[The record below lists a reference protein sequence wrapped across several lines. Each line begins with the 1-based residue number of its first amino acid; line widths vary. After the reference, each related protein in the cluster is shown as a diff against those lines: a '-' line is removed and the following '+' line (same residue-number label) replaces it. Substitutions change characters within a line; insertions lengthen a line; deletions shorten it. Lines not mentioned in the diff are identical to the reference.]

1 MSWGRFGRV
10 PTFDGSWEN
19 VMETSRQRF
28 RLTAGL
34 SLGLALTTALS
45 GCAVFGDNAVETNSG
60 SPSER
65 PENPPQTSPTPDATE
80 SATTESAESTEGT
93 TETPQSSS
101 SASTSSKSWKEVF
114 DDVSNGVVFIQAHAC
129 GEDSSGGAAGILID
143 EDLVLT
149 AAHVVEEPDGLAGID
164 LRLGNQIASGTIVG
178 FNKNADLALLR
189 SSTTLAGHE
198 FTFASDRVEIGSS
211 MAVLGF
217 PLAKQDDRSDAS
229 KAQPKIAEGTVSDL
243 DQKISYDGE
252 NYIKNI
258 IQTSVLSNGGNSG
271 GPVVDASGELVGV
284 HVAGDVYEQGD
295 NVKPPAYAVE
305 AARASQAVQEWLTRE
320 AELPTQDCQDV
331 AADWNVPLDVVSDH
345 DQATSIGQS
354 FKEHAEDINRGDYS
368 SAFGIFSQH
377 MVATETKDVAS
388 WSRGLNSSHWESL
401 VVKEIENAYSSN
413 LRATVAFVTL
423 QDESQGPQALS
434 DPTCAQWEINYGM
447 LWDEETHRWLIN
459 GQKATK
465 NSPRDC
471 EDQGF

>member
-1 MSWGRFGRV
+1 
-10 PTFDGSWEN
+10 
-19 VMETSRQRF
+19 METSRQRL

-34 SLGLALTTALS
+34 SLGLAPTTALS
-45 GCAVFGDNAVETNSG
+45 GCAVFGDNAAETNSG

-65 PENPPQTSPTPDATE
+65 TENPPQPSPTPDTTE
-80 SATTESAESTEGT
+80 SATTEPAESPEGT

-101 SASTSSKSWKEVF
+101 TASGSSKSWEEVF
-114 DDVSNGVVFIQAHAC
+114 DDVSSGAVFIQAHAC
-129 GEDSSGGAAGILID
+129 GEGISGGAAGILID

-149 AAHVVEEPDGLAGID
+149 AAHVVEDPEGLAGID

-189 SSTTLAGHE
+189 SSSTLAGHK
-198 FTFASDRVEIGSS
+198 FTFAPEEVAIGSS

-229 KAQPKIAEGTVSDL
+229 KAQPKIAEGTVSDG

-284 HVAGDVYEQGD
+284 RVAGDVYEQGD
-295 NVKPPAYAVE
+295 NVKPPAYAVA

-320 AELPTQDCQDV
+320 AELPAQDCQDV
-331 AADWNVPLDVVSDH
+331 AADWTVALDVLSDH
-345 DQATSIGQS
+345 DQATNIGQS
-354 FKEHAEDINRGDYS
+354 FKEHAEDTNRGDYS

-377 MVATETKDVAS
+377 MVATETSDVAS
-388 WSRGLNSSHWESL
+388 WSRGLNSSNWEPL
-401 VVKEIENAYSSN
+401 VVEEVEDANSRT
-413 LRATVAFVTL
+413 LRATVAFATL

-447 LWDEETHRWLIN
+447 LWDEESHRWLVN
-459 GQKATK
+459 GQKDAR
-465 NSPRDC
+465 NSSRDC
-471 EDQGF
+471 EDQDF